1 MATNYGIGLGAFM
14 AGLERGMA
22 AGERYNAYRE
32 QEDAK
37 DTAKAAM
44 EDARKQREQ
53 AVASK
58 TAALMGLGDGQ
69 QAANYGGGQQSSVL
83 PGILPGGNAGN
94 GAQGA
99 TSDMGGS
106 LAGSAAPPA
115 VGEAVAAA
123 PEAPPVVP
131 QKTGAGMAGVTPVQ
145 PASTGA
151 GVAALQVA
159 NRQQAAPQQE
169 MGAAPGVMAQEA
181 PNLNP
186 RLAAVGLPTLA
197 NRSIMSE
204 ADAKKQ
210 AERTVPDVLTFF
222 QKSGVPRVS
231 QMYIAQG
238 KPEMAAAWEKWSE
251 DRTNQN
257 NVKTWAKAYKAVE
270 MGDWENAAE
279 HITDLYSHYQDGQTV
294 IGKPE
299 TVKDKD
305 GTVTGF
311 NVKVKDDASGQ
322 ERAQFIPRDDLAK
335 LGLVALSPPELF
347 KMTQAKIAAD
357 EAAKRTAALEVGKS
371 RLRVAEAT
379 AIDNAKQPNRIA
391 EIDRRHEN
399 RLEEIYADMGAKS
412 KDERNKVREVYET
425 KRDLLTKAGV
435 SAEEIDRMTPELLG
449 VKDTRKQA
457 SDSDLRARIMS
468 DLVKGDPTFA
478 SKDAD
483 FKRQKVEETLKI
495 VRGGIEPSK
504 LQTSDSQK
512 PASSG
517 NSPAST
523 AAKVGTG
530 ARYYLDTTT
539 GKAVLR

>member
-1 MATNYGIGLGAFM
+1 MATNYGIGFGAFM

-32 QEDAK
+32 QQDAK
-37 DTAKAAM
+37 DTAKAAT
-44 EDARKQREQ
+44 EDARKQREE

-69 QAANYGGGQQSSVL
+69 QAMNYGGGQQSGIL

-106 LAGSAAPPA
+106 VAGSAAPPVA
-115 VGEAVAAA
+115 GEAVAAT

-131 QKTGAGMAGVTPVQ
+131 QKTGAGVEGVVPAQ
-145 PASTGA
+145 PGTGA
-151 GVAALQVA
+151 GVAALRVNNPA
-159 NRQQAAPQQE
+159 QAAPQQE
-169 MGAAPGVMAQEA
+169 MGAAPGVMAQES
-181 PNLNP
+181 PNLSP
-186 RLAAVGLPTLA
+186 RFAAVGLPTLA
-197 NRSIMSE
+197 NRSIMSK
-204 ADAKKQ
+204 ADAAKQ
-210 AERTVPDVLTFF
+210 AESTVPDVLTFF

-270 MGDWENAAE
+270 LGDWDKAAE

-294 IGKPE
+294 MGKPE

-305 GTVTGF
+305 GQVTGF
-311 NVKVKDDASGQ
+311 NVRVKDDASGQ

-347 KMTQAKIAAD
+347 KMTQAKITAD
-357 EAAKRTAALEVGKS
+357 DDAKRKAALEVGKS
-371 RLRVAEAT
+371 RLRVAEAA
-379 AIDNAKQPNRIA
+379 AIDNAKAPNRLA

-399 RLEEIYADMGAKS
+399 RLEEIYADLGAKT
-412 KDERNKVREVYET
+412 KDERNKVREAYET
-425 KRDLLTKAGV
+425 KRDLLVKAGV
-435 SAEEIDRMTPELLG
+435 PAEEIDRMTPEMLG
-449 VKDTRKQA
+449 VKDTRKEASESDMRMRLMSDFTKSDPMFARKSADEKRAAVDEAMKIVRSGVSPTKLQA
-457 SDSDLRARIMS
+457 SDD
-468 DLVKGDPTFA
+468 K
-478 SKDAD
+478 K
-483 FKRQKVEETLKI
+483 
-495 VRGGIEPSK
+495 PS
-504 LQTSDSQK
+504 
-512 PASSG
+512 SSG
-517 NSPAST
+517 NTPAST
-523 AAKVGTG
+523 AAKVGAG
-530 ARYYLDTTT
+530 QRYYLDTTT
-539 GKAVLR
+539 GKPVLR